1 MSRKGDPY
9 DNAVAENFFSC
20 LKCEL
25 VHLRRFDSRRAAQAD
40 LFTYIE
46 AFYNTIRPHSSLGW
60 LPPPR
65 LRKASSRLGSC
76 VKEHDRVYL

>member
-46 AFYNTIRPHSSLGW
+46 AFYNTIPAPFFPGLA
-60 LPPPR
+60 PAPR
-65 LRKASSRLGSC
+65 L
-76 VKEHDRVYL
+76 